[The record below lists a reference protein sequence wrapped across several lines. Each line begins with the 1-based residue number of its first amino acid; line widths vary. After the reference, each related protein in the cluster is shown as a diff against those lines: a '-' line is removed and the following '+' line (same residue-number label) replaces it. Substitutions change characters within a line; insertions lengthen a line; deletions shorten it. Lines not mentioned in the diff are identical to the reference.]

1 MRNQRMLTIVTGI
14 VSLLAILV
22 YVLSKACEGNI
33 WKSLTELSL
42 AVFGSALLG
51 FIMSLSSYFSAKQQE
66 IADFITVVEDYSRQF
81 YLIAPLQIQIPREL
95 YKTYLYD
102 KKEDA
107 SDQLFDSLERK
118 KVLRKNTQRNLTV
131 ENLLLQWTRQTVYE
145 HYTEDQICETKDER
159 LENARDQIS
168 WVSNM
173 YRNLP
178 NMDVKNVVDKKR
190 RFAFFGKSEQKL
202 INDVVSDLNC
212 ITTIL
217 NSAAT
222 IMKRANPKENLFY
235 QLKRIED
242 IEQKLFETVEWKEY
256 PYEDDQGM
264 FTYQICTVR
273 NKILNDMEKK
283 ITQLRKTEYD
293 ETSASWDIYV
303 ISPNQ

>member
-1 MRNQRMLTIVTGI
+1 MRNQRTLTIVTGV
-14 VSLLAILV
+14 VSFLAIFV
-22 YVLSKACEGNI
+22 YVLSKACEGSI
-33 WKSLTELSL
+33 WKSMMELSL
-42 AVFGSALLG
+42 AIFGSALLG

-66 IADFITVVEDYSRQF
+66 MSDFITVVEDYSRHF
-81 YLIAPLQIQIPREL
+81 YLITPLQIQIPREL

-107 SDQLFDSLERK
+107 SDQLFDNLERRRF
-118 KVLRKNTQRNLTV
+118 LRKNTQRNLTV

-145 HYTEDQICETKDER
+145 HYTEDQICETKEER
-159 LENARDQIS
+159 LESARDQIS

-173 YRNLP
+173 YRNLS
-178 NMDVKNVVDKKR
+178 NMDAKKIVDKKK

-217 NSAAT
+217 NRAAI

-283 ITQLRKTEYD
+283 IAQLRKTEYD